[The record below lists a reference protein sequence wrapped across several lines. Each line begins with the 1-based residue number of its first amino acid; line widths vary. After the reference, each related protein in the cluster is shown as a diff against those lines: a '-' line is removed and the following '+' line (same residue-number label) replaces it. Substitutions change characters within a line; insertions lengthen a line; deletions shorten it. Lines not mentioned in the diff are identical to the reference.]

1 MARFLLLLL
10 LVIAMLFA
18 LRALADGL
26 RYRRLRRAF
35 SRTRPWLGLSPEQIS
50 AQLGPWQFWG
60 KLESGD
66 EVATWQCRQLWVEVW
81 FRDGRAIAVVDRSA
95 GAPAV
100 RRE

>member
-10 LVIAMLFA
+10 LVIVLLFA

-35 SRTRPWLGLSPEQIS
+35 SRTQPWLGLSPEQIRE
-50 AQLGPWQFWG
+50 QLGAWQFWG
-60 KLESGD
+60 SLENGD

-81 FRDGRAIAVVDRSA
+81 FREGRAVAIVDRSA
-95 GAPAV
+95 SRPP
-100 RRE
+100 RTK